1 MIRRLFN
8 SGNSVVLSMPKEY
21 LESLGVAVGDELTL
35 QLDHVRKRLILAPME
50 KEIEKAGIDEAF
62 ASQVAE
68 FIDRYRPALQELA
81 K

>member
-35 QLDHVRKRLILAPME
+35 QLDHARKRLILVPME

-62 ASQVAE
+62 ANQVTE
-68 FIDRYRPALQELA
+68 FIDRYRPALEELA
-81 K
+81 R

>member
-21 LESLGVAVGDELTL
+21 LESLGVAVGDELNV
-35 QLDHVRKRLILAPME
+35 QLDRAHKRLILAPME
-50 KEIEKAGIDEAF
+50 QKIAKAGIDEAF
-62 ASQVAE
+62 ANQVAE
-68 FIDRYRPALQELA
+68 FIDRYRPALEKLA

>member
-21 LESLGVAVGDELTL
+21 LEGLGVAVGDEINL
-35 QLDHVRKRLILAPME
+35 QLDRASKRLILAPLE
-50 KEIEKAGIDEAF
+50 KEIETAGIDQAF
-62 ASQVAE
+62 SNQVAA
-68 FIDRYRPALQELA
+68 FIDRYRPALDALA